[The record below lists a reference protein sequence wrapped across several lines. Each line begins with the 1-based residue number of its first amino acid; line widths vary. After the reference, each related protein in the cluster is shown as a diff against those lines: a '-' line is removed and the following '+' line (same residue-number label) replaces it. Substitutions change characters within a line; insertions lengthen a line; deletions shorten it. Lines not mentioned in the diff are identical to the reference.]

1 MEGSLNQDKGL
12 EGIATVQ
19 GHLHVG
25 FLRLGFDFLQD
36 APEEFR

>member
-25 FLRLGFDFLQD
+25 FLRLGLIF
-36 APEEFR
+36 FRMP